1 MRARRAV
8 LLLSAAAACVP
19 KAPPL
24 RGTIAPARL
33 PSTELP
39 ALFQR
44 IVFDWEYRDP
54 DATLRG
60 EGAAR
65 IAPPDSV
72 RLDLFLAGGLGSGH
86 AFLIGD
92 TVSAPGGALVRR
104 VLPSPALLW
113 AALGRL
119 HVAHA
124 ADTVVRMEGDTV
136 RADIGRSP
144 VFRATFARDSLVAV
158 ERIDDGR
165 ITESVARGRRV
176 VRYARA
182 AERRSLT
189 LTITRVDTLESLDGS
204 IWAR

>member
-1 MRARRAV
+1 MSAR
-8 LLLSAAAACVP
+8 LLLIATVAIACVP

-24 RGTIAPARL
+24 RGAVAPARL
-33 PSTELP
+33 PATELP
-39 ALFQR
+39 RVFQR

-104 VLPSPALLW
+104 VLPSPPLLW

-124 ADTVVRMEGDTV
+124 ADTVVRAERDTM

-144 VFRATFARDSLVAV
+144 VFRVTFARDSLVAV
-158 ERIDDGR
+158 ERIDGGR
-165 ITESVARGRRV
+165 ITERIARRDRV
-176 VRYARA
+176 IRYAHA

-189 LTITRVDTLESLDGS
+189 LTITRVDTLSFLDAS
-204 IWAR
+204 IWDR